1 MQKFSEIPY
10 VRPDLTAYREALPAY
25 VEQIRNAASW
35 PELKALWLAQSDK
48 RLEVM
53 TARSI
58 ASIRNTVDTTDPYYE
73 AEMRYFNTE
82 MPAIS
87 LLEKQA
93 EAALLA
99 SPFVDDFEQE
109 FGSILIQNMKSS
121 QRFADERLV
130 PMQIRESELTQMYS
144 KASATAVTDFR
155 GQKCNFYGL
164 LKAMQSTDRETRREA
179 FVAWADLYAQV
190 APELDAIY
198 DEMVQLRTK
207 MAHTLGFETYTEMAY
222 LQRRRFDYTAA
233 DVEKFHQQVKD
244 VITPACARLFEA
256 QRQRLGVDKL
266 HWYDEALV
274 FPEGNAD
281 PEGTKDELLAKAQQM
296 YRELS
301 PETSEFFDF
310 MMQYD
315 LFDLETKPGKRPGG
329 YCTSLPSYKA
339 PFIFSNFNGTNAD
352 MQVLTHEAGHAFEAF
367 VASRRMPL
375 PELAHSTSEINEI
388 HSMAME
394 HFTYPWMERFF
405 GDKTTQYLYDHLWGA
420 LNVLPYMCCVD
431 EYQHRVYDNPS
442 MTAMDRRAVWHELE
456 QAYMPW
462 RDYDGN
468 EFLEGGGFWMQKQ
481 HIFLYPF
488 YYIEYALAQICAF
501 QFYLRMKQDRPAA
514 WADYLRLC
522 QAGGS
527 LGYFDLLKLAGLDNP
542 FAEGTVE
549 KAVSAVLASID
560 ELEKQLSR

>member
-48 RLEVM
+48 RMEVM

-99 SPFVDDFEQE
+99 SPFVGDFEKE

-527 LGYFDLLKLAGLDNP
+527 LGYFDLLKLAKLDNP

>member
-58 ASIRNTVDTTDPYYE
+58 ASIRNTVDTTDPFYE

-99 SPFVDDFEQE
+99 SPFVGEFEQE
-109 FGSILIQNMKSS
+109 FGSILIQNMKNS

-164 LKAMQSTDRETRREA
+164 LKAMQSTDRETRRAA

-233 DVEKFHQQVKD
+233 EVEKFHQQVKD

-301 PETSEFFDF
+301 PETGEFFDF

-352 MQVLTHEAGHAFEAF
+352 MQVLTHEAGHAFEAY

-405 GDKTTQYLYDHLWGA
+405 GDKTTKYLYDHLWGA

-442 MTAMDRRAVWHELE
+442 LTAMDRRAVWHELE

-527 LGYFDLLKLAGLDNP
+527 LGYFDLLKLAKLDNP

>member
-48 RLEVM
+48 RLQVM

-99 SPFVDDFEQE
+99 SPFVGDFEKE

-179 FVAWADLYAQV
+179 FVAWANLYAQV

-527 LGYFDLLKLAGLDNP
+527 LGYFDLLKLAKLDNP

>member
-48 RLEVM
+48 RLAVM

-99 SPFVDDFEQE
+99 SPFVGNFEKE

-527 LGYFDLLKLAGLDNP
+527 LGYFDLLKLAKLDNP

>member
-48 RLEVM
+48 RMEVM

-99 SPFVDDFEQE
+99 SPFVGEFEKE
-109 FGSILIQNMKSS
+109 FGSILIQNMKNS

-164 LKAMQSTDRETRREA
+164 LKAMQSTDRETRRAA

-405 GDKTTQYLYDHLWGA
+405 GDKTTKYLYDHLWGA

>member
-35 PELKALWLAQSDK
+35 LELKALWLAQSDK
-48 RLEVM
+48 RMEVM

-99 SPFVDDFEQE
+99 SPFVGEFEQE

-527 LGYFDLLKLAGLDNP
+527 LGYFDLLKLAKLDNP

>member
-35 PELKALWLAQSDK
+35 LELKALWLAQSDK
-48 RLEVM
+48 RMEVM

-99 SPFVDDFEQE
+99 SPFVGEFEQE

-501 QFYLRMKQDRPAA
+501 QFYLRM
-514 WADYLRLC
+514 
-522 QAGGS
+522 
-527 LGYFDLLKLAGLDNP
+527 
-542 FAEGTVE
+542 
-549 KAVSAVLASID
+549 
-560 ELEKQLSR
+560 

>member
-58 ASIRNTVDTTDPYYE
+58 ASIRNTVDTTDPFYE

-99 SPFVDDFEQE
+99 SPFVGEFEQE
-109 FGSILIQNMKSS
+109 FGSILIQNMKNS

-164 LKAMQSTDRETRREA
+164 LKAMQSTDRETRRA
-179 FVAWADLYAQV
+179 ALVAWADLYAQV

-233 DVEKFHQQVKD
+233 EVEKFHQQVKD

-301 PETSEFFDF
+301 PETGEFFDF

-352 MQVLTHEAGHAFEAF
+352 MQVLTHEAGHAFEAY

-405 GDKTTQYLYDHLWGA
+405 GDKTTKYLYDHLWGA

-442 MTAMDRRAVWHELE
+442 LTAMDRRAVWHELE

-527 LGYFDLLKLAGLDNP
+527 LGYFDLLKLAKLDNP

>member
-25 VEQIRNAASW
+25 VEQIRNATSW

-99 SPFVDDFEQE
+99 SPFVGEFEQE
-109 FGSILIQNMKSS
+109 FGSILIQNMKNS

-301 PETSEFFDF
+301 PETGEFFDF

-527 LGYFDLLKLAGLDNP
+527 LGYFDLLKLAKLDNP

>member
-1 MQKFSEIPY
+1 MEKFANIPY
-10 VRPDLTAYREALPAY
+10 VRPDLAAYKAELPAY
-25 VEQIRNAASW
+25 VENIRNAESW
-35 PELKALWLAQSDK
+35 DDLKARWLKQNEKKA
-48 RLEVM
+48 EVM
-53 TARSI
+53 TMRSI

-82 MPAIS
+82 MPAIN

-99 SPFVDDFEQE
+99 SPFVGDFEKE
-109 FGSILIQNMKSS
+109 FGHILIQNMQNS

-130 PMQIRESELTQMYS
+130 PLQIRESELSQQYS
-144 KASATAVTDFR
+144 KASATAVTEFR

-198 DEMVQLRTK
+198 DEMVKLRTE

-244 VITPACARLFEA
+244 VITPACARIFET
-256 QRQRLGVDKL
+256 QRQRLGIDKL

-281 PEGTKDELLAKAQQM
+281 PEGTKDELLAKAQVM
-296 YRELS
+296 YHELS
-301 PETSEFFDF
+301 PETGEFFDF
-310 MMQYD
+310 MLKYD

-352 MQVLTHEAGHAFEAF
+352 MQVLTHEAGHAFEGY

-375 PELAHSTSEINEI
+375 MDLAHSTSEINEI

-394 HFTYPWMERFF
+394 HFTYPWMEKFF
-405 GDKTTQYLYDHLWGA
+405 GDKTTMYLYDHLWGA

-431 EYQHRVYDNPS
+431 EYQHRVYDKPD

-527 LGYFDLLKLAGLDNP
+527 LGYFDLLKLANLDNP
-542 FAEGTVE
+542 FEPGTVE
-549 KAVSAVLASID
+549 KAVSAVVESID
-560 ELEKQLSR
+560 ELEKQLTK

>member
-1 MQKFSEIPY
+1 M
-10 VRPDLTAYREALPAY
+10 
-25 VEQIRNAASW
+25 
-35 PELKALWLAQSDK
+35 
-48 RLEVM
+48 
-53 TARSI
+53 
-58 ASIRNTVDTTDPYYE
+58 
-73 AEMRYFNTE
+73 
-82 MPAIS
+82 
-87 LLEKQA
+87 
-93 EAALLA
+93 
-99 SPFVDDFEQE
+99 
-109 FGSILIQNMKSS
+109 
-121 QRFADERLV
+121 
-130 PMQIRESELTQMYS
+130 
-144 KASATAVTDFR
+144 
-155 GQKCNFYGL
+155 
-164 LKAMQSTDRETRREA
+164 
-179 FVAWADLYAQV
+179 
-190 APELDAIY
+190 
-198 DEMVQLRTK
+198 
-207 MAHTLGFETYTEMAY
+207 
-222 LQRRRFDYTAA
+222 
-233 DVEKFHQQVKD
+233 KD

-527 LGYFDLLKLAGLDNP
+527 LGYFDLLKLAKLDNP